1 MKPGKRKVTT
11 SARFDRLDPT
21 RLGGAKKSAFIAMH
35 LLEAIRNGVYKA
47 GDKLPS
53 ERELSE
59 QLGVSRNPVREALSA
74 LRLAGVVE
82 SLPGDGT
89 YVKNSGPD
97 LELRVQEILKTGGS
111 PLEAW
116 EARKH
121 LEPKISELAALQATP
136 ADLASL
142 SRALERMA
150 VAITKRDVAE
160 FFKADSRFHLAL
172 AEATHNHFI
181 RSMMSPLIRAIA
193 HELWWEIKREHI
205 QEDVRPFELS
215 LELHR
220 DIYEAILD
228 HNPKGAHDAMDKHF
242 EELGK
247 YL

>member
-1 MKPGKRKVTT
+1 MKSRKPET
-11 SARFDRLDPT
+11 SALARFGKLDPT
-21 RLGGAKKSAFIAMH
+21 RLGGARKSTFIAMH
-35 LLEAIRNGVYKA
+35 ILEAIRNGVYKA

-74 LRLAGVVE
+74 LRLAGIVE

-89 YVKNSGPD
+89 FIKTSSPD

-121 LEPKISELAALQATP
+121 LEPKISELAALHATP
-136 ADLASL
+136 SDIASL
-142 SRALERMA
+142 GRSLEQMA
-150 VAITKRDVAE
+150 VAIMKREHPE
-160 FFKADSRFHLAL
+160 FFKADSQFHLAL

-181 RSMMSPLIRAIA
+181 RGMMSPLIRTIA
-193 HELWWEIKREHI
+193 HELWWEIKHEHI

-215 LELHR
+215 LKLHR
-220 DIYEAILD
+220 SIYDAILHHD
-228 HNPKGAHDAMDKHF
+228 AQGAHCAMDKHF
-242 EELGK
+242 EELGQ